1 MFCFHLID
9 KHPRV
14 QRLKLQK
21 PRGKLRRYDCIFRHA
36 QLFRVEYRPVRSL
49 PDGSSEPRYTEH
61 QNRLV
66 GLFGHDRLMARM
78 RL

>member
-1 MFCFHLID
+1 MFRFHLID

-14 QRLKLQK
+14 QRLAFQQ
-21 PRGKLRRYDCIFRHA
+21 PCDKLRRYDCILRHA
-36 QLFRVEYRPVRSL
+36 QLFGIKRRPVRGL

-61 QNRLV
+61 QNRLI
-66 GLFGHDRLMARM
+66 GLFRHDRLMARM